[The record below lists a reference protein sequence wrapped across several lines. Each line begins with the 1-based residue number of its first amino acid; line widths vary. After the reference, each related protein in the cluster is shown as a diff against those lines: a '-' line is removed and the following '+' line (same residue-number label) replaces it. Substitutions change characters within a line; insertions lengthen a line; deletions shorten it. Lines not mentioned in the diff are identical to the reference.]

1 MIQTVWKR
9 KKPISQ
15 IVSNIFM
22 ILMKMG
28 IPFNIVK
35 KQFINSIT
43 KSKMWKAEIV
53 RDICI
58 TLVIIVSVVCC
69 TGIVINAQNIGID
82 CSNDIKQDS
91 ITVVQDDARR

>member
-1 MIQTVWKR
+1 
-9 KKPISQ
+9 
-15 IVSNIFM
+15 
-22 ILMKMG
+22 
-28 IPFNIVK
+28 
-35 KQFINSIT
+35 
-43 KSKMWKAEIV
+43 MWKAEIV